1 MSPTMPPPRTDAGCH
16 VKRNARRW
24 CSGRSGGGNERRDRD
39 SRTAPWGG
47 APFEAGPAQYWSA
60 LMISRRVPDP
70 RVGSVWLHSISDENW
85 MKQAQ
90 DLCMLVSRHG
100 RVTARTAA
108 GKTLSVSPRPDAG
121 ATGSGRTQ
129 HGYGFGLSLVR
140 ESGPIWYRLD
150 TRVVTPPRFPKS
162 RLSVEIRS
170 TSLLRCEGGVL
181 MCPIGCAR
189 IVELEICPVLIRL
202 M

>member
-60 LMISRRVPDP
+60 LMVSRRVPDP

-108 GKTLSVSPRPDAG
+108 GKHCLSHRGPMPARRAVGAPR
-121 ATGSGRTQ
+121 T
-129 HGYGFGLSLVR
+129 VR
-140 ESGPIWYRLD
+140 
-150 TRVVTPPRFPKS
+150 
-162 RLSVEIRS
+162 IRN
-170 TSLLRCEGGVL
+170 LLIVAF
-181 MCPIGCAR
+181 AR
-189 IVELEICPVLIRL
+189 NGTV
-202 M
+202 